1 MANHQV
7 DVLIIGA
14 GPSGTSAAALIQ
26 KSGFNVAVVE
36 KEKFPR
42 FVIGESLLP
51 RCMDLL
57 KEACLL
63 EAVQKQ
69 QYIVKRAAAFLRGSD
84 VCNFTFSEQ
93 FTNGWDYTYQVPR
106 DHFDHTLAETVEQM
120 GVKILW
126 ENTVKEVQFTG
137 SGPLTTVSGKNGEK
151 SVIVSRFVLDA
162 SGYGRVLPRLL
173 DLDQP
178 SDLPVRESLF
188 THVTGDSR
196 PQGPEEGTI
205 WICMLPDNAW
215 LWIIPFSNGRTS
227 VGVVAEPD
235 FFNRLPG
242 GPDEKLRA
250 AFEMEENS
258 AERLAKV
265 DFVLPAKQI
274 KGYSISVKQLFGD
287 GYALLG
293 NATEF
298 LDPVF
303 SSGVTLALESANCC
317 AKVLIKQLK
326 GESVDWQKEY
336 ADYLMA
342 GVDTFRT
349 YVNAWYDGRL
359 PTIFFSQLQDPDVR
373 NQICSVLA
381 GYVWDKQNPYVT
393 QHERAVSSL
402 AKVVTLMKNRKIG
415 IKER

>member
-1 MANHQV
+1 MVNHKL

-26 KSGFNVAVVE
+26 RAGFSVTIVE
-36 KEKFPR
+36 KENFPR

-51 RCMDLL
+51 RSMDLL
-57 KEACLL
+57 EEAGLL

-69 QYIVKRAAAFLRGSD
+69 QYIVKPGAVFLRGGD
-84 VCNFTFSEQ
+84 ICTFKFSEQ
-93 FTNGWDYTYQVPR
+93 FTSGWDFTYQVPR
-106 DHFDHTLAETVEQM
+106 DHFDHTLARAVEEM

-126 ENTVKEVQFTG
+126 EHAVEDLQFTD
-137 SGPLTTVSGKNGEK
+137 SGPLTTVCGKNGEK
-151 SVIVSRFVLDA
+151 SVIASRFVLDA

-188 THVTGDSR
+188 THVTRDSR
-196 PQGPEEGTI
+196 PQGPEEGVI

-227 VGVVAEPD
+227 VGVVAEPEFYD
-235 FFNRLPG
+235 WLSG

-250 AFEMEENS
+250 AFEMEEN
-258 AERLAKV
+258 AARRLAKV
-265 DFVLPAKQI
+265 DFVFPVKQI
-274 KGYSISVKQLFGD
+274 KGYSISVKRLFGD

-303 SSGVTLALESANCC
+303 SSGVTLALESANCA
-317 AKVLIKQLK
+317 AKVVIKQLK

-349 YVNAWYDGRL
+349 YVNAFYDGRL
-359 PTIFFSQLQDPDVR
+359 PTIFFSPQQYPDIR

-381 GYVWDKQNPYVT
+381 GYVWDKQDPYVT

-402 AKVVTLMKNRKIG
+402 AKVAALMNK
-415 IKER
+415 

>member
-14 GPSGTSAAALIQ
+14 GPSGASGAALIK
-26 KSGFNVAVVE
+26 KSGFNVWIIE

-51 RCMDLL
+51 RSMDLL
-57 KEACLL
+57 EEAGLL

-69 QYIVKRAAAFLRGSD
+69 QYIVKRGAVFLRGSD
-84 VCNFTFSEQ
+84 VCTFKFSEQ
-93 FTNGWDYTYQVPR
+93 FTSGWDFTYQVPR
-106 DHFDHTLAETVEQM
+106 DHFDHTLAGAVEEM

-126 ENTVKEVQFTG
+126 EHAVEDVQFAD

-151 SVIVSRFVLDA
+151 SVIASRFVLDA

-188 THVTGDSR
+188 THVTGDAR
-196 PQGPEEGTI
+196 PQGPEEGVI

-215 LWIIPFSNGRTS
+215 LWIIPFSNGKTS

-235 FFNRLPG
+235 FYDKLSG

-250 AFEMEENS
+250 AFEMEEN
-258 AERLAKV
+258 AAGRLAKV
-265 DFVLPAKQI
+265 NFVFPAKQI
-274 KGYSISVKQLFGD
+274 KGYSISVKRLFGD

-293 NATEF
+293 NTTEF

-303 SSGVTLALESANCC
+303 SSGVTLALESANRCT
-317 AKVLIKQLK
+317 KVLINQLK

-359 PTIFFSQLQDPDVR
+359 PTIFFSPQQNPDVR

-381 GYVWDKQNPYVT
+381 GYVWDKQNPYVA

-402 AKVVTLMKNRKIG
+402 AKVVALMN
-415 IKER
+415 E

>member
-14 GPSGTSAAALIQ
+14 GPSGASAAALIQ
-26 KSGFNVAVVE
+26 RAGFNVEVVE

-51 RCMDLL
+51 RSMDLL
-57 KEACLL
+57 EEAGLL
-63 EAVQKQ
+63 ETVQKQ
-69 QYIVKRAAAFLRGSD
+69 HYIVKPGAVFLRGSD
-84 VCNFTFSEQ
+84 VCTFKFSEQ
-93 FTNGWDYTYQVPR
+93 FTSGWDFTYQVPR
-106 DHFDHTLAETVEQM
+106 DHFDHTLARAVEEM
-120 GVKILW
+120 GTKILW
-126 ENTVKEVQFTG
+126 EHAVVDVQFVD

-151 SVIVSRFVLDA
+151 SVIASRFVMDA

-173 DLDQP
+173 NLDQP

-196 PQGPEEGTI
+196 PKGPEEGVI
-205 WICMLPDNAW
+205 WICMLPDNGW

-227 VGVVAEPD
+227 VGVVAEPN
-235 FFNRLPG
+235 FFDGLSG

-250 AFEMEENS
+250 AFEMEENAS
-258 AERLAKV
+258 RRLAKV
-265 DFVLPAKQI
+265 DFVFPAKQI
-274 KGYSISVKQLFGD
+274 KGYSISVKRLFGD

-293 NATEF
+293 NTTEF

-303 SSGVTLALESANCC
+303 SSGVTLALESANRG
-317 AKVLIKQLK
+317 AKVLIRQLK

-359 PTIFFSQLQDPDVR
+359 PTIFFSPQQDPNVR

-381 GYVWDKQNPYVT
+381 GYVWDKKNPYVT

-402 AKVVTLMKNRKIG
+402 AKVAALMNK
-415 IKER
+415 

>member
-1 MANHQV
+1 MTNHQV

-14 GPSGTSAAALIQ
+14 GPSGASAAALIQ
-26 KSGFNVAVVE
+26 RSGFNVEVVE
-36 KEKFPR
+36 KNRFPR

-51 RCMDLL
+51 RSMDLL
-57 KEACLL
+57 EEAGLL

-69 QYIVKRAAAFLRGSD
+69 QYIIKRGAVFLRGSD
-84 VCNFTFSEQ
+84 VCTFKFSEQ
-93 FTNGWDYTYQVPR
+93 FTTGWDYTYQVPR
-106 DHFDHTLAETVEQM
+106 DHFDHTLAGAVEEM

-126 ENTVKEVQFTG
+126 EHTVEDVQFAD

-151 SVIVSRFVLDA
+151 SVIASRFVLDA

-196 PQGPEEGTI
+196 PQGPEEGVI

-235 FFNRLPG
+235 FYDRLSG

-250 AFEMEENS
+250 AFEMEEN
-258 AERLAKV
+258 AAGRLAKI
-265 DFVLPAKQI
+265 DFVFPAKQI
-274 KGYSISVKQLFGD
+274 KGYSISVKRLFGD

-293 NATEF
+293 NTTEF

-303 SSGVTLALESANCC
+303 SSGVTLAFESANRC
-317 AKVLIKQLK
+317 AKVLINQLK

-359 PTIFFSQLQDPDVR
+359 PAIFFSPRQDPNVR

-393 QHERAVSSL
+393 QHERAVTSL
-402 AKVVTLMKNRKIG
+402 ATVAALMDK
-415 IKER
+415 

>member
-1 MANHQV
+1 MVNHQV
-7 DVLIIGA
+7 NVLIIGA

-26 KSGFNVAVVE
+26 RSGFNVEVVE
-36 KEKFPR
+36 KNRFPR

-51 RCMDLL
+51 RSMDLL
-57 KEACLL
+57 EEAGLL
-63 EAVQKQ
+63 EMVQKQ
-69 QYIVKRAAAFLRGSD
+69 QYIVKRGAVFLRGSD
-84 VCNFTFSEQ
+84 VCTFKFSEQ
-93 FTNGWDYTYQVPR
+93 FTSGWDFTYQVPR
-106 DHFDHTLAETVEQM
+106 DHFDHTLARAVAEM

-126 ENTVKEVQFTG
+126 EHAVEDVQFAD
-137 SGPLTTVSGKNGEK
+137 SGPLTTVSGRNGEK
-151 SVIVSRFVLDA
+151 SVIASRFVLDA

-196 PQGPEEGTI
+196 PQGPEEGVI

-215 LWIIPFSNGRTS
+215 LWIIPFSNGSTS

-235 FFNRLPG
+235 FFDRLSG

-250 AFEMEENS
+250 AFEMEEN
-258 AERLAKV
+258 AAGRLAKI
-265 DFVLPAKQI
+265 DFVFPAKQI
-274 KGYSISVKQLFGD
+274 RGYSISVKRLFGD

-293 NATEF
+293 NTTEF

-303 SSGVTLALESANCC
+303 SSGVTLALESANRC
-317 AKVLIKQLK
+317 AKVLINQLK
-326 GESVDWQKEY
+326 GESVDWQTEY

-359 PTIFFSQLQDPDVR
+359 PTIFFSPQQDPDVR

-381 GYVWDKQNPYVT
+381 GYVWDKQNPYVA
-393 QHERAVSSL
+393 QHERAISSL
-402 AKVVTLMKNRKIG
+402 AKVVALMNK
-415 IKER
+415 